1 MEAMDSWLN
10 TLLNKNR
17 KEFSKWHDLKWANS
31 YIADEMQKKREKL
44 LIDIG
49 ESTLYKETKPYY
61 NHISKGCEICA
72 SGKWSCLFITNKC
85 NAKCFYCP
93 VSQDIDEVPSTQS
106 LNFENPDDYANY
118 INHFQF
124 QGVSFSGGEPLL
136 YFDRTL
142 EYLKTVREKC
152 NSDLYIWMYT
162 NGILV
167 DENKL
172 KKLATYNL
180 NEIRFDIGAIGYKL
194 DKVKLAKGIIPN
206 ISIEVPCI
214 PEEKDRIISMLPEMI
229 DAGVTNLNL
238 HHLRLTLFNADKL
251 VKRRYTIINAE
262 RPLVMESETAALEI
276 INAAREKGFN
286 IGINYCSFHY
296 KNRFQKAGY
305 RTTITQ
311 KIFPYADITENGFIR
326 EYDGKMLCYK
336 ELKIIDKSKAL
347 ANVQSFNFEGN
358 DYLFTLKTVFYE
370 TDLSVEQKIK
380 IDELLNNAPKII
392 PKDTMLF
399 KIWQCEYI
407 EHGLREL

>member
-10 TLLNKNR
+10 GLLNKNR
-17 KEFSKWHDLKWANS
+17 SEFSKWHDLKWANS
-31 YIADEMQKKREKL
+31 YIADEIQIKREKL

-49 ESTLYKETKPYY
+49 DSTLYKETKPFY

-93 VSQDIDEVPSTQS
+93 VSQETDETPSTQA
-106 LNFENPDDYANY
+106 LDFENPDDYANY

-152 NSDLYIWMYT
+152 NSNLYIWIYT
-162 NGILV
+162 NGILL
-167 DENKL
+167 DEDKL
-172 KKLATYNL
+172 KKLASYNL

-194 DKVKLAKGIIPN
+194 DKVKLAKGLIPN
-206 ISIEVPCI
+206 ITIEIPCI
-214 PEEKDRIISMLPEMI
+214 PEEKDRIIGMIPEMI
-229 DAGVTNLNL
+229 EAGVTNLNL
-238 HHLRLTLFNADKL
+238 HHLRLTLFNAEKL
-251 VKRRYTIINAE
+251 VKRAYTIINAE
-262 RPLVMESETAALEI
+262 RPLVMESEIAALEI
-276 INAAREKGFN
+276 INKGREEGFD

-305 RTTITQ
+305 RTILTQ
-311 KIFPYADITENGFIR
+311 KIFPDARITENGYIR
-326 EYDGKMLCYK
+326 EYDNNTLCYK
-336 ELKIIDKSKAL
+336 ELKLIDKSKAL
-347 ANVQSFNFEGN
+347 ANEQTLNFEGN
-358 DYLFTLKTVFYE
+358 EYYFTLKTVFFE

-380 IDELLNNAPKII
+380 INELLNNEPSII
-392 PKDTMLF
+392 TKDDLLF
-399 KIWQCEYI
+399 KIWQFEYI
-407 EHGLREL
+407 ESGLREL